1 MGGPALVPPVAFS
14 VPVGKICLTTSV
26 DVSMSVDVAN
36 GEVRMQNEK
45 RLIVQVE
52 VRVIVEN
59 QSADGPRPGLART
72 VPAETAASP
81 TSSWAPIIPLR
92 RAA

>member
-45 RLIVQVE
+45 RLIVRVE
-52 VRVIVEN
+52 VRVIIESR
-59 QSADGPRPGLART
+59 SADGPRPGLARI
-72 VPAETAASP
+72 VPAEPAAAP
-81 TSSWAPIIPLR
+81 TGGWAPVIPLR